1 MRVLCVY
8 RLLNLYTV
16 FLMIKALFLLLGFG
30 LSCFTNAQ
38 DLAKHANG
46 EEALSQLVASL
57 NRISTLSATFV
68 QYATDQ
74 RGARI
79 QQSKG
84 ELKADR
90 AGKFY
95 WHTFEPLEQIVISDG
110 KEVTVFDPDLEQA
123 TVQAVNEK
131 VQSTPAILFSG
142 DTSKIG
148 DLFTVELRHIGAH
161 LRQFTLMPK
170 TADSLFERLKLR
182 FSGKNVSELRITDAL
197 GQESTMSFVQ
207 TQINLDLPDSAFTL
221 TLPEGTDIIRDI
233 QMPGN

>member
-1 MRVLCVY
+1 MTKV
-8 RLLNLYTV
+8 
-16 FLMIKALFLLLGFG
+16 LFLLLGFG
-30 LSCFTNAQ
+30 LSIFANAQ
-38 DLAKHANG
+38 SSGMSPDGNQ
-46 EEALSQLVASL
+46 ALNQLVESL
-57 NRISTLSATFV
+57 NRINTFSATFV

-123 TVQAVNEK
+123 TVQAVNAQA
-131 VQSTPAILFSG
+131 QSTPAILFSG

-148 DLFTVELRHIGAH
+148 DLFNVELRHIGAN
-161 LRQFTLMPK
+161 LRQFTLLPK
-170 TADSLFERLKLR
+170 TSDSLFERLKLR

-207 TQINLDLPDSAFTL
+207 TQINLDLPDSAFAL
-221 TLPEGTDIIRDI
+221 LLPEGTDVIRDV